1 MNQSMMDVTFDAKQ
15 VDELYDIKVSVV
27 NMNGHSRSNW
37 LDLEFDN
44 DV

>member
-1 MNQSMMDVTFDAKQ
+1 MMDVTFDAKQ
-15 VDELYDIKVSVV
+15 VDELYDIEVNVV
-27 NMNGHSRSNW
+27 NMNGQSRSNW